1 MHVTPECHMHILQHP
16 GSIGSRAMHSFS
28 TNVTISLSSH
38 HSLIF
43 VSGREVWDTYMKRCS
58 GSLTIGEVQVNH
70 SEPPPHVIKVAI
82 IKKLKDEQHWQ
93 DWRKG
98 NLCTLLVRM

>member
-1 MHVTPECHMHILQHP
+1 MHILQHP

-43 VSGREVWDTYMKRCS
+43 VSGREVWDMYMKRCS
-58 GSLTIGEVQVNH
+58 GSLTIREVQVNH
-70 SEPPPHVIKVAI
+70 SEPAPHMIKVAI
-82 IKKLKDEQHWQ
+82 IKKLKDKQHWQ
-93 DWRKG
+93 DWKKG
-98 NLCTLLVRM
+98 LYPVVENVG